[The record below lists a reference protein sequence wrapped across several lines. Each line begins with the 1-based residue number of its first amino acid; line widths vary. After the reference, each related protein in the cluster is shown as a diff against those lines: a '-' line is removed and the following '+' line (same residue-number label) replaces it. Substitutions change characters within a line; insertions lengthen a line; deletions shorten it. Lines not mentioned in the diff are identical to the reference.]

1 MKTKQGVLVCALRSK
16 RMIANSA
23 IEVSEIHTESKIYL
37 TPSRLGTRS
46 SPLGRR
52 KWQR

>member
-23 IEVSEIHTESKIYL
+23 IEVSKIHPESKIYFLL
-37 TPSRLGTRS
+37 TNTPI
-46 SPLGRR
+46 P
-52 KWQR
+52 W